1 MLSAGPD
8 NWPARYPN
16 CAGRRQSPINIQTHS
31 VGYDPSLTDFRLTGY
46 DKLTNSLGVGSLLN
60 FTNTGHA
67 AAVMVS
73 GDVFVEGG
81 GLPGRYRTA
90 EFHFHWGSTASVGS
104 EHAIDGNK
112 YCLEVSDQD
121 NPDFVPLADSAQYI
135 HKAGDYQMLQGIRL
149 RSLLPADTSRYFRY
163 SGSLTTP
170 RCYETVS
177 QLRNLLHESGHDPS
191 VFTSGFFLT
200 GANSPTRIL
209 DNWRPLQPLNG
220 RRVQCSF
227 PMAAGQPAA
236 SQPTGSAATA
246 PQPTL
251 TRGVCPGNM
260 GYAIFG
266 RHQPPLCVKYM
277 SDRMLYTEAERHCQ
291 ADGGHL
297 VHVKTLDVWNTLNRF
312 LISRRSESESNVW
325 VGANDRR
332 VDGQHVWTD
341 GTSLARGDPVW
352 DPDSQGDSPH
362 EDCVVM
368 AAYIRLM
375 EAYCA
380 SRNRFFCQIDI

>member
-1 MLSAGPD
+1 
-8 NWPARYPN
+8 
-16 CAGRRQSPINIQTHS
+16 
-31 VGYDPSLTDFRLTGY
+31 
-46 DKLTNSLGVGSLLN
+46 
-60 FTNTGHA
+60 
-67 AAVMVS
+67 MVS

-112 YCLEVSDQD
+112 YCLEMHVVNYAEKYGTLARAMDQPDGLAVLGVLFQVSDQD

-170 RCYETVS
+170 RCYETVTWSVFEEPQKISDRQVS